1 MERKPTIKDIAKLAR
16 VSHTTVSRAL
26 NDRPRVSPRTRQ
38 RILGVAKKLNYQP
51 NVAARSLKV
60 QRTKTLG
67 LVITTIINP
76 FYPELAQ
83 GIENTAREMGYN
95 IILCSTNFDIE
106 IERQYIEMLTGKG
119 VDGIIFTSTHVND
132 PNIRGLVDDGLPI
145 ILVNRRIYDES
156 VSNRVDYVVIENTRG
171 AYMALEHL
179 IKMGHQRIGIISGHA
194 QSSVSLERLDGV
206 RKAFSDY
213 GLEFSLTRVVAG
225 DFMKSS
231 GQKAVARF
239 SRMKPHPTAVFAFN
253 DYMALG
259 ALEGFLDAGFRVP
272 EDISIIGFN
281 DIEMSR
287 LKNIDLTTIG
297 QKTYEMGSIAVR
309 TLVEKIE
316 GQGRGVVKQI
326 ILEPELLIRR
336 SCGYFLRGYA
346 EEVTKK
352 GVVAPTRFLMDQAER
367 RGMER

>member
-1 MERKPTIKDIAKLAR
+1 MERKPTIKDVAKLAK

-26 NDRPRVSPRTRQ
+26 NDRPRVSLRTKD
-38 RILGVAKKLNYQP
+38 RILGVARRLNYQP

-60 QRTKTLG
+60 RRTKTLG

-95 IILCSTNFDIE
+95 IMLCSTNFDIDL
-106 IERQYIEMLTGKG
+106 ERQYVEMLRSKG

-132 PNIRGLVDDGLPI
+132 PNIRGLVDEELPI
-145 ILVNRRIYDES
+145 ILVNRRIYDDS

-171 AYMALEHL
+171 AYMAVEHL
-179 IKMGHQRIGIISGHA
+179 IKMGHQRIGIITGHD
-194 QSSVSLERLDGV
+194 QSSVSLERLEGA

-213 GLEFSLTRVVAG
+213 GLDFPPALIVAG
-225 DFMKSS
+225 DFMKVS
-231 GQKAVARF
+231 GQQAVARF
-239 SRMKPHPTAVFAFN
+239 SRMRPPPTAVFAFN

-259 ALEGFLDAGFRVP
+259 AVEGFLDAGFRVP
-272 EDISIIGFN
+272 EDIAIVGFN

-316 GQGRGVVKQI
+316 QKARGIVRQI
-326 ILEPELLIRR
+326 ILEPELVIRK
-336 SCGYFLRGYA
+336 SCGYCRQGYQKN
-346 EEVTKK
+346 VVKK
-352 GVVAPTRFLMDQAER
+352 EPLAPD
-367 RGMER
+367 